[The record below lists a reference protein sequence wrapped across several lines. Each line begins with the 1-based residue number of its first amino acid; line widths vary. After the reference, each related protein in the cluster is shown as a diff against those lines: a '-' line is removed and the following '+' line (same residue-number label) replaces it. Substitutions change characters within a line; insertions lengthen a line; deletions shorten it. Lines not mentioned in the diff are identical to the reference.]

1 MLHWK
6 LKRFLLCSLTS
17 SQNQKPLESWVESW
31 DLTWLDSLTWIINK
45 TLCTHVLIMLA
56 DASSR
61 CPPVSPACECSGAEC
76 CVPLSLFAAHAL
88 SVRSTLKLAVVM
100 TIMIMI
106 EWLHMPP
113 IKTTVQVIWDKMTG
127 SCHRGRQWDL
137 CWIDITDIVYFFADS
152 FDGRLGFGKCPT
164 TMRAP
169 M

>member
-6 LKRFLLCSLTS
+6 LKRFLLCSRTS

-45 TLCTHVLIMLA
+45 TLHPCPHHVGGCQQPMSPSVPGLA
-56 DASSR
+56 SAPVLSA
-61 CPPVSPACECSGAEC
+61 VSP
-76 CVPLSLFAAHAL
+76 SLFAAHAL

-106 EWLHMPP
+106 QWLQMPP

>member
-6 LKRFLLCSLTS
+6 LKRFLLCSRTS
-17 SQNQKPLESWVESW
+17 SQNQKPLESWESW

-45 TLCTHVLIMLA
+45 TLHPCPHHVG
-56 DASSR
+56 SR
-61 CPPVSPACECSGAEC
+61 QCPPVSGLASAPVLSAVS
-76 CVPLSLFAAHAL
+76 PSLFAAHAL
-88 SVRSTLKLAVVM
+88 SVRYTLKLAVV
-100 TIMIMI
+100 IMIRI
-106 EWLHMPP
+106 QWLQMPP

-127 SCHRGRQWDL
+127 SCHRGTKWDL
-137 CWIDITDIVYFFADS
+137 CWIDTADIVYFFADS